1 MISRPFVHLTIL
13 LLTLSTSFAL
23 PGYADRMKRQVE
35 DTSSGPGG
43 PISAVD
49 PPPPPGPPS
58 FIGAKL
64 VNDPAHPWM
73 PLRDGDERGPCPGMN
88 TLASHGVG
96 IQLKLAILSR

>member
-1 MISRPFVHLTIL
+1 MVTPAFALLTAL
-13 LLTLSTSFAL
+13 LFTLSTFAF
-23 PGYADRMKRQVE
+23 PNYADLPKRQEVE
-35 DTSSGPGG
+35 HTNSRTGRAIG
-43 PISAVD
+43 AVN

-64 VNDPAHPWM
+64 VHDRAHPWK

-96 IQLKLAILSR
+96 I